1 MTQSSFYLFFSK
13 KSQISKTVN
22 FPCATYIT
30 DWPQVSAFFFFLTNI
45 WHYWDCNILR
55 VIQQILFFLD
65 ITKGYMSYYNQAD
78 FFLFLFSIHLLTIL
92 FLVMM
97 GNVLLVFPETAGHR
111 ISDVQGCLISE
122 PTDQHFPRFFPCYF
136 LIIASLSMYI
146 NNLHQLS
153 TTYCKRTNILYFA
166 NGVTFFF
173 SSVVSLRPLN

>member
-1 MTQSSFYLFFSK
+1 MTQSSFYLFFPK

-55 VIQQILFFLD
+55 VIQQILFLPD
-65 ITKGYMSYYNQAD
+65 ITKGYMLYYNQAD

-97 GNVLLVFPETAGHR
+97 GNVLLVFPESCWAQNQWCTRMPYIWTHR
-111 ISDVQGCLISE
+111 S
-122 PTDQHFPRFFPCYF
+122 TFPPF
-136 LIIASLSMYI
+136 LSM
-146 NNLHQLS
+146 L
-153 TTYCKRTNILYFA
+153 
-166 NGVTFFF
+166 FFNHCIP
-173 SSVVSLRPLN
+173 VHVYK